1 MCERFFARKW
11 KTYLTAF
18 DSNCDISRSGNVR
31 AHATLCEVL
40 RTYPKYLR
48 QTRHQAIRGITWR
61 DSYWRE
67 IASGLI
73 TADMTDPDSL
83 A

>member
-1 MCERFFARKW
+1 MSASENI
-11 KTYLTAF
+11 TAF
-18 DSNCDISRSGNVR
+18 DPTATCRGGNVR
-31 AHATLCEVL
+31 ADATLCEVL

-48 QTRHQAIRGITWR
+48 QTRHQAIRGIMWR
-61 DSYWRE
+61 NSYWRE

-83 A
+83 V